1 MVEDVD
7 RTIENRGKP
16 LCNVPEIG
24 IGNKPI
30 DGGYYLFT
38 PEEKAAFLKSEPAA
52 RRFFRRW
59 IGSDEFINGIERWCL
74 WLGDCTP
81 DELRSMPEARKRV
94 QLVAKFRRGEIPAK
108 AKADN
113 DRNKKRNALT
123 QKLAENPT
131 RFDVENMP
139 KGRVLVIPKV
149 SSERRRFIPVGY
161 VSSRVLVS
169 DLAFLL
175 PNATLYHFGVLTSS
189 MHMAWVRQVCGRL
202 ESRYRYSAKLVYNNF
217 PWPESPSEKQ
227 LARVE
232 TAAQAVLDAREEF
245 FIKGS
250 TLADLY
256 DPFAMPL
263 PLIKAHRALDI
274 AVDRC
279 YRREPF
285 SSEHQRVEFLFAL
298 YEKLATP
305 LLAAEPK
312 KRRGN

>member
-161 VSSRVLVS
+161 VSSRCSVS

-175 PNATLYHFGVLTSS
+175 PNATLYHFGVLHSPRCIWRGYGRFADGWSHATVTRPNLSTTIFRGLNRRAKSS
-189 MHMAWVRQVCGRL
+189 
-202 ESRYRYSAKLVYNNF
+202 
-217 PWPESPSEKQ
+217 
-227 LARVE
+227 
-232 TAAQAVLDAREEF
+232 
-245 FIKGS
+245 
-250 TLADLY
+250 
-256 DPFAMPL
+256 FA
-263 PLIKAHRALDI
+263 
-274 AVDRC
+274 
-279 YRREPF
+279 
-285 SSEHQRVEFLFAL
+285 
-298 YEKLATP
+298 
-305 LLAAEPK
+305 
-312 KRRGN
+312 G